1 VNLSAARRVHFSTLA
16 SQARRPDT
24 THMLTWIAAHIL
36 DAISGLGPLLL
47 TTGRQFVPHL
57 ALAWLR

>member
-1 VNLSAARRVHFSTLA
+1 M
-16 SQARRPDT
+16 
-24 THMLTWIAAHIL
+24 HMLTWIAAHIL